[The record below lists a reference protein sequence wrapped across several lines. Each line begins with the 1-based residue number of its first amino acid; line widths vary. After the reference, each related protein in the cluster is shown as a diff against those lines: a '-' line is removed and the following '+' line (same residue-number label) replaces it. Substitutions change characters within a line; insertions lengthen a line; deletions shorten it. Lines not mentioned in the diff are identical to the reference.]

1 MTLLRCKYLL
11 NCCSQ
16 ENVHSTMF
24 GTHSHSQE
32 KKTSASIQDGK
43 GHKRTFIPSVLTM
56 RTSQSVYKIM
66 LCFLVQQETD
76 AAQPCELRLKSTGL
90 SEERQ
95 EADKP
100 FDPRW
105 STEQWWLP
113 QMWVKGTLDWLL
125 SLVCST
131 GEVSFTSISF
141 LGSPVNSYKGRCW
154 DLTGKGHKATLGI
167 CFLASP
173 DGYTVTSTIFLSESP
188 DAKTDFIICKLL
200 SMKFLHKET
209 SHFKSNLPKLESF
222 MCSLPS
228 SHPLDSFIKQN
239 GNNNATL
246 RT

>member
-1 MTLLRCKYLL
+1 MYTAPCLGPTLIHRKKRLQPPFKMEKATSEHSFLRFSPWEQAKVSTKSCFVFKSYRKLMLL
-11 NCCSQ
+11 NHVNWDSNLQ
-16 ENVHSTMF
+16 
-24 GTHSHSQE
+24 
-32 KKTSASIQDGK
+32 A
-43 GHKRTFIPSVLTM
+43 
-56 RTSQSVYKIM
+56 
-66 LCFLVQQETD
+66 
-76 AAQPCELRLKSTGL
+76 

-95 EADKP
+95 EADKS

-131 GEVSFTSISF
+131 GEVSFTSMSF

-246 RT
+246 RTWNHFWLSF